1 MSENLLNQEPSSA
14 LSNTRKVVG
23 SKLGG
28 RLVDNINS
36 ALDDGVRNNNF
47 NQENEKI
54 LVPDKKL
61 QINLLSW
68 RPVLQSEY
76 RTSS

>member
-1 MSENLLNQEPSSA
+1 VISICAVYTFGTS
-14 LSNTRKVVG
+14 
-23 SKLGG
+23 LGG
-28 RLVDNINS
+28 RLVDNVNS

-61 QINLLSW
+61 HINLLSW